1 MMKSLK
7 NTNMKTVKSI
17 TALLL
22 LALCIALAAVL
33 LKAHHDGKFDSIA
46 TLQNYVAGFGIW
58 APVMLTVIQA
68 IQVVIP
74 VLPGF
79 LGCFVG
85 GAMFGTAGGFLC
97 NYIGISLGS
106 IIAFYLARVYGTS
119 LVELVFPSERYNRL
133 ATKVRNAKSY
143 TFTLSMAILLP
154 LAPDDFF
161 CYFSGLIKMSAKKFI
176 AIIILAKPWCILAY
190 SIISGGSLI

>member
-1 MMKSLK
+1 MKNININL
-7 NTNMKTVKSI
+7 VKKL
-17 TALLL
+17 TGLLL
-22 LALCIALAAVL
+22 LALCLTLAAVL
-33 LKAHHDGKFDSIA
+33 LKAYHDGRFNSVA
-46 TLQNYVAGFGIW
+46 TLQSYVAGFGIW
-58 APVMLTVIQA
+58 APVALTVIQA

-85 GAMFGTAGGFLC
+85 GAMFGTVGGFWC

-106 IIAFYLARVYGTS
+106 VIAFWLARVYGAG

-133 ATKVRNAKSY
+133 TTKLRNAKSY
-143 TFTLSMAILLP
+143 TFTLTMAILLP

-176 AIIILAKPWCILAY
+176 TIIILAKPWCILAY